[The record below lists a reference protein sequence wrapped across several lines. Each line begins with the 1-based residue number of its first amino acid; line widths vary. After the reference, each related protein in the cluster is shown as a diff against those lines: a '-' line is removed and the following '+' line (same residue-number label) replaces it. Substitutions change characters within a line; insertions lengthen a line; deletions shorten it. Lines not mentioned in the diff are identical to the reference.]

1 MDLFFLDRSTYRNN
15 KYNNPIFKSII
26 KSEENIFVIPE
37 GGFNEFGIK
46 GCEEIMNEVNEH
58 YDIICCSIGSGCTA
72 VGVIKS
78 LKFDQF
84 FWVSLLLKI
93 ILKQKILFQK
103 K

>member
-1 MDLFFLDRSTYRNN
+1 MNLVLKLSM
-15 KYNNPIFKSII
+15 K
-26 KSEENIFVIPE
+26 
-37 GGFNEFGIK
+37 
-46 GCEEIMNEVNEH
+46 IMNEVNEY

-84 FWVSLLLKI
+84 FLGFFSSFKNNS
-93 ILKQKILFQK
+93 QAKILFQK